1 MATEQQI
8 QTMLDALQ
16 KQMGQVTQLQEEN
29 AQLRAQVGQ
38 PGTQQSNHTKKPD
51 RPTLDSGMNDREWAL
66 FEDSWGR
73 YKKMAKLVD
82 LESIRMELRAACSQD
97 VNKMLFEF
105 VGAETLDTCTE
116 ADLLNHIKS
125 VAVRTVHKEVHR
137 MVFNTMVQ
145 KDKESVTKFVAALK
159 SQAALCQFKVS
170 CSCDPPREISYADE
184 MVAQRLIAGLANQE
198 HQRRILSEA
207 TTLVTLQQKVE
218 RLCVLETTE
227 ESSSVL
233 QNAPQGPSSSA
244 SAVKSKYQ
252 KQKRS
257 TVVELPK
264 DPNTCN
270 WCGEESHPEG
280 KPLEKI
286 YCTARNKICRKCKT
300 KGHIASVCMKSV
312 GAAAI
317 GTVTEERSSEEPELK
332 SEASVSFSFDS
343 EDFRPSRKGT
353 RKR

>member
-8 QTMLDALQ
+8 QAMLDAME
-16 KQMGQVTQLQEEN
+16 KQMGQFTQLQEEN
-29 AQLRAQVGQ
+29 ARLRALVDQ
-38 PGTQQSNHTKKPD
+38 PGARQANHTKKPD
-51 RPTLDSGMNDREWAL
+51 RPTVESGMNDREWAL
-66 FEDSWGR
+66 FDDSWGR
-73 YKKMAKLVD
+73 YKKMANITD
-82 LESIRMELRAACSQD
+82 LETIRMELRAGCSPD

-116 ADLLNHIKS
+116 AELLVHIKS

-207 TTLVTLQQKVE
+207 STLVTLQQKVE
-218 RLCVLETTE
+218 RLCVFETTE
-227 ESSSVL
+227 ESSIVL
-233 QNAPQGPSSSA
+233 QGAPQGAVAAPSSA
-244 SAVKSKYQ
+244 AAVKSKYQ
-252 KQKRS
+252 KQKR
-257 TVVELPK
+257 TELPK
-264 DPNTCN
+264 DPILCE
-270 WCGEESHPEG
+270 WCGAESHPGG
-280 KPLEKI
+280 KPLDRV
-286 YCTARNKICRKCKT
+286 YCTARNKICFKCKT
-300 KGHIASVCMKSV
+300 KGHLATVCKKS
-312 GAAAI
+312 AAAAAAAA
-317 GTVTEERSSEEPELK
+317 EESAEDVEMA

-343 EDFRPSRKGT
+343 EDFRPSRTGT
-353 RKR
+353 KKR

>member
-8 QTMLDALQ
+8 QQMLDAM
-16 KQMGQVTQLQEEN
+16 KTQMDQVTQLQAEN
-29 AQLRAQVGQ
+29 AQLCAQVGQ
-38 PGTQQSNHTKKPD
+38 PETQPSNYTKKPD
-51 RPTLDSGMNDREWAL
+51 RPTIDSGMNDREWAL
-66 FEDSWGR
+66 FDDSWGR

-82 LESIRMELRAACSQD
+82 LDSIRMELRAACSQD

-125 VAVRTVHKEVHR
+125 VAVRTVHKKVHR

-207 TTLVTLQQKVE
+207 TTLTTLQQKVE

-233 QNAPQGPSSSA
+233 QNAPLGPPSSA
-244 SAVKSKYQ
+244 SAVKSRYQ
-252 KQKRS
+252 REKQS
-257 TVVELPK
+257 VVEPPK
-264 DPNTCN
+264 ETPSCN
-270 WCGEESHPEG
+270 WCGAQSHPGG

-286 YCTARNKICRKCKT
+286 HCTARNKVCHKCKT
-300 KGHIASVCMKSV
+300 KGHLAVVCKKS
-312 GAAAI
+312 AAAAAAASD
-317 GTVTEERSSEEPELK
+317 VVEHSHEESEMS

>member
-8 QTMLDALQ
+8 QAMLDALQ

-29 AQLRAQVGQ
+29 AQLRALVDQ
-38 PGTQQSNHTKKPD
+38 PGARQANHTKKPD
-51 RPTLDSGMNDREWAL
+51 RPTIDSGMNDREWAL
-66 FEDSWGR
+66 FDDSWGR
-73 YKKMAKLVD
+73 YKKMANITD
-82 LESIRMELRAACSQD
+82 LETIRMELRAACSPD

-105 VGAETLDTCTE
+105 VGAETLDACTE
-116 ADLLNHIKS
+116 AELLAHIKL

-170 CSCDPPREISYADE
+170 CPCDPPREISYADE

-207 TTLVTLQQKVE
+207 STLITLQQKVE

-227 ESSSVL
+227 ESSTVLRSV
-233 QNAPQGPSSSA
+233 PQGAAAAPSSVA
-244 SAVKSKYQ
+244 AVKSKYQ
-252 KQKRS
+252 RQKQN
-257 TVVELPK
+257 TVEPAK
-264 DPNTCN
+264 DPITCE
-270 WCGEESHPEG
+270 WCGAQSHPGG
-280 KPLEKI
+280 KPLDRI
-286 YCTARNKICRKCKT
+286 YCTARNKVCHKCKT
-300 KGHIASVCMKSV
+300 KGHIAPVCKKSTPV
-312 GAAAI
+312 AAAASA
-317 GTVTEERSSEEPELK
+317 EESAEHVEMA

-343 EDFRPSRKGT
+343 EDFRPSRT
-353 RKR
+353 ET